1 MVAAVRTPGRLHDI
15 GKIGIREEVLNKQ
28 GPLTD
33 EEFEHVKQHVLVG
46 SQILAPLAHL
56 KDVIT
61 YVRSHHERWD
71 GFGYPDRLAGER
83 IPLGGR
89 IIATVEI
96 YDALTT
102 SRPYQEKMPPEIA
115 IERMRDLV
123 GTVLDPAV
131 YQALEVVVT
140 HRQAL
145 VFLDDATG

>member
-1 MVAAVRTPGRLHDI
+1 
-15 GKIGIREEVLNKQ
+15 VLNKQ

-33 EEFEHVKQHVLVG
+33 QEYEHVKQHVLVG
-46 SQILAPLAHL
+46 SQILAPLVHL

-71 GFGYPDRLAGER
+71 GFGYPDRLMGEQ

-89 IIATVEI
+89 IIAAVEI

-115 IERMRDLV
+115 VVRMADLV
-123 GTVLDPAV
+123 ATVLDPTV
-131 YQALEVVVT
+131 YRALEAVVT
-140 HRQAL
+140 QRQAL